1 MEGDSRE
8 LHPVHR
14 RVSGGR
20 NVPVGGP
27 GKLGEIGEE
36 QEPGVG
42 VRRSEGGVGH
52 KRTIES

>member
-27 GKLGEIGEE
+27 GKLGEIGAE